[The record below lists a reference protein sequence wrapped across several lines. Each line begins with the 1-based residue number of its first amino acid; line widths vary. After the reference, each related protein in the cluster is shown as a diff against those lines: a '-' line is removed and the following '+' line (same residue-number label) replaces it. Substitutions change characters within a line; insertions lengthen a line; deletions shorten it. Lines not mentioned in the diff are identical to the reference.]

1 MRNKIVIE
9 PCEGGFKGFL
19 YNDETLIYE
28 TPIYS
33 DPSLAS
39 KDLMRKMQDFSQ
51 SSANIE
57 ARSQQPSTLV
67 ASNVII
73 PPLRAVES
81 NTPQPRPKKACCGR
95 S

>member
-19 YNDETLIYE
+19 YDGETLTYE

-39 KDLMRKMQDFSQ
+39 KDLMRKMQDSNQ

-57 ARSQQPSTLV
+57 ARSQQPSASVT
-67 ASNVII
+67 SNVII
-73 PPLRAVES
+73 PPLRAVEP
-81 NTPQPRPKKACCGR
+81 NNQQPRPKKACCGR

>member
-1 MRNKIVIE
+1 MNNKIVIE

-19 YNDETLIYE
+19 YNGETLVYE

-39 KDLMRKMQDFSQ
+39 KDLMRNMQDNNQ
-51 SSANIE
+51 SSIKTE
-57 ARSQQPSTLV
+57 TRSQASSSVT
-67 ASNVII
+67 SNVII
-73 PPLRAVES
+73 PPLRAVE
-81 NTPQPRPKKACCGR
+81 NAPQPPRPKKCCGR